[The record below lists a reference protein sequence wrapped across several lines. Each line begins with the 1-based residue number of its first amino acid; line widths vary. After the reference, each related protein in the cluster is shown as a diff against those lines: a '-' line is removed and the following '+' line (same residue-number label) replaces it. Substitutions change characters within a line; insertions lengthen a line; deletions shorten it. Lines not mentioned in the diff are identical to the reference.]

1 MIVVSDTSPVL
12 GLALIGRLDLL
23 RQLYG
28 SIAIPSA
35 VHDEIVV
42 AGSAYREGAEIARLD
57 WVHVGK
63 ATNAIVIALLLREL
77 DRGEAEAIALALE
90 LKAGLVLLDE
100 YKARRLAQY
109 LGLPYS
115 GLIDVVLEAKRRRL
129 VPALKPVLDEL
140 IERAR
145 FRVGR
150 KLYQRTLEAA
160 GELDYANAA

>member
-12 GLALIGRLDLL
+12 GLALIGQLDLL
-23 RQLYG
+23 RRLYG
-28 SIAIPSA
+28 SIVIPSA

-42 AGSAYREGAEIARLD
+42 AGSAYRESAEIAHQD
-57 WVHVGK
+57 WLRVDK

-77 DRGEAEAIALALE
+77 DRGEAEAIALAIE
-90 LKAGLVLLDE
+90 LKAGLLLLDD
-100 YKARRLAQY
+100 YKARRMAQY
-109 LGLPYS
+109 LGLPYA
-115 GLIDVVLEAKRRRL
+115 GLIDILSEAKRRNL
-129 VPALKPVLDEL
+129 VPALKPLLDDL

-160 GELDYANAA
+160 GELTYAHAA